1 MNWPTHT
8 DYQDAIQNPHICF
21 EDASL
26 KSGEVGCDMLGLPKV
41 TSGNFACVYS
51 LTADDGRFAIRCFVR
66 QVLGQQGR
74 YARLAQHLLGLG
86 LNCMVDF
93 EYILRGIKVANEWYP
108 ILKMQWVDGL
118 PINQYIDEYID
129 DSNLLKQLVDKF
141 PPMVQ
146 ELRDNELAHCD
157 LQHGNIMVT
166 PDNEFRLV
174 DYDGMYTTAFRG
186 KSPELGHANF
196 QHPRRTPD
204 FYNENVDDFGAL
216 VCYLSLMAVAENPD
230 LFKKY
235 YAADNLLLT
244 ANDYRN
250 PRESEVIKALKSQS
264 NEQVKQLSILL
275 EKCCLVDVTK
285 VPNFLEVV
293 DKLKSGDVTEMVAA
307 DVTSSTAPAA
317 GAGGG
322 AAGVGSG
329 GRGQGQAGRAA
340 QAGRALQAGRR
351 GAEARRP
358 RVQTRRSAQLR
369 RRSDSRLERLAGP
382 ELQARRQTG
391 GPGAQVAP
399 AVHARGAAQARRP
412 RAAAPAGDPGGLR
425 GEHQDD
431 GHFRRDRRPRARA
444 PLDARQ
450 GGQLT
455 RADTR
460 QGRFGKGGIGPFIQ
474 TARPAVLFPSV
485 SPWEE

>member
-74 YARLAQHLLGLG
+74 YARLAQNLLGLG

-129 DSNLLKQLVDKF
+129 DANLLKQLVVKF
-141 PPMVQ
+141 PPMVK

-166 PDNEFRLV
+166 PDNEFKLV

-216 VCYLSLMAVAENPD
+216 VCYLSLMSISENPD

-250 PRESEVIKALKSQS
+250 PRDSEVIKALKSQS
-264 NEQVKQLSILL
+264 DEKVKQLSILL
-275 EKCCLVDVTK
+275 EKCCLVDVAK

-293 DKLKSGDVTEMVAA
+293 ETLKTGDVTEMVAA

-322 AAGVGSG
+322 AGGAGWWD
-329 GRGQGQAGRAA
+329 QDEEDKDKPAA
-340 QAGRALQAGRR
+340 PLKPAA
-351 GAEARRP
+351 P
-358 RVQTRRSAQLR
+358 YK
-369 RRSDSRLERLAGP
+369 
-382 ELQARRQTG
+382 
-391 GPGAQVAP
+391 PG
-399 AVHARGAAQARRP
+399 
-412 RAAAPAGDPGGLR
+412 AAAPKPA
-425 GEHQDD
+425 
-431 GHFRRDRRPRARA
+431 AAAASASNVSRA
-444 PLDARQ
+444 PSYKPAAKPAAAQ
-450 GGQLT
+450 PKT
-455 RADTR
+455 PPPSMRAEQPKPTAPAPPPPQMAPADGDGNTKMMAI
-460 QGRFGKGGIGPFIQ
+460 FGVI
-474 TARPAVLFPSV
+474 AVLVLILLWMLGKAAS
-485 SPWEE
+485 

>member
-21 EDASL
+21 EVDSL

-41 TSGNFACVYS
+41 TSGNFVCVYS
-51 LTADDGRFAIRCFVR
+51 LTADEGRFAIRCFVR

-86 LNCMVDF
+86 LDCMVDF

-118 PINQYIDEYID
+118 PINQYIEEYID
-129 DSNLLKQLVDKF
+129 DKNLLSQLVTKF

-146 ELRDNELAHCD
+146 ELRNNELAHCD

-166 PDNEFRLV
+166 PENEIRLV
-174 DYDGMYTTAFRG
+174 DYDGIYTTAFRG

-204 FYNENVDDFGAL
+204 FYNERVDDFGAL
-216 VCYLSLMAVAENPD
+216 VCYTSLMAVAENPD
-230 LFKKY
+230 IFKKF

-250 PRESEVIKALKSQS
+250 PKDSEVIKTLKEQP
-264 NEQVKQLSILL
+264 NEQVKQLSTLL

-293 DKLKSGDVTEMVAA
+293 DKLKSGDVADLVSA
-307 DVTSSTAPAA
+307 DVTTTTAPAA
-317 GAGGG
+317 GAAGG
-322 AAGVGSG
+322 AAGSG
-329 GRGQGQAGRAA
+329 WWDQSEDDKDKPAA
-340 QAGRALQAGRR
+340 PLK
-351 GAEARRP
+351 P
-358 RVQTRRSAQLR
+358 SA
-369 RRSDSRLERLAGP
+369 P
-382 ELQARRQTG
+382 YK
-391 GPGAQVAP
+391 PGAPAKPASPSHAAGASNASRAP
-399 AVHARGAAQARRP
+399 AYKPPARP
-412 RAAAPAGDPGGLR
+412 PAAAPKTPPPSMRAEQPKPKAPAPPPPQMTPAE
-425 GEHQDD
+425 GEDNNKTMLIV
-431 GHFRRDRRPRARA
+431 GAIGVLLLILIFLLGMAAR
-444 PLDARQ
+444 
-450 GGQLT
+450 
-455 RADTR
+455 
-460 QGRFGKGGIGPFIQ
+460 
-474 TARPAVLFPSV
+474 
-485 SPWEE
+485 

>member
-21 EDASL
+21 EDESL

-129 DSNLLKQLVDKF
+129 DANLLKQLVAKF

-216 VCYLSLMAVAENPD
+216 VCYLSLMSIAENPD

-322 AAGVGSG
+322 AAGG
-329 GRGQGQAGRAA
+329 GWWDQGDEDKDKPAAPLKPAAPYKPGGAAQKPAAPASKPAGAPSYAAGATAASNASRAPSYKPAAKPAA
-340 QAGRALQAGRR
+340 QAPKSPPPSMRAEQP
-351 GAEARRP
+351 RP
-358 RVQTRRSAQLR
+358 T
-369 RRSDSRLERLAGP
+369 
-382 ELQARRQTG
+382 
-391 GPGAQVAP
+391 AP
-399 AVHARGAAQARRP
+399 APPPPQVTP
-412 RAAAPAGDPGGLR
+412 
-425 GEHQDD
+425 
-431 GHFRRDRRPRARA
+431 
-444 PLDARQ
+444 
-450 GGQLT
+450 
-455 RADTR
+455 ADTE
-460 QGRFGKGGIGPFIQ
+460 GNTKMMAIFGVI
-474 TARPAVLFPSV
+474 AVLVLVLLWMLGKAAS
-485 SPWEE
+485 